1 VTPDA
6 PVRHALLGAGVV
18 LAALLGSLGLVQW
31 AGRERADFGPGA
43 LAAVERAVD
52 AAGLQVCGTV
62 DDPDGTVDDPDGT
75 AATGAGGRAYEVAV
89 SCPGDTAT
97 VVVDRFGSAA
107 ARDAAARRFESLVR
121 PRGSGVVL
129 TLADATVFLQ
139 GSGDGE
145 AGRRLRAAL
154 RAEGAR

>member
-1 VTPDA
+1 MTSAA
-6 PVRHALLGAGVV
+6 PGRHALLGAGVV

-62 DDPDGTVDDPDGT
+62 DDPDGP

-145 AGRRLRAAL
+145 SGRRLRAAL